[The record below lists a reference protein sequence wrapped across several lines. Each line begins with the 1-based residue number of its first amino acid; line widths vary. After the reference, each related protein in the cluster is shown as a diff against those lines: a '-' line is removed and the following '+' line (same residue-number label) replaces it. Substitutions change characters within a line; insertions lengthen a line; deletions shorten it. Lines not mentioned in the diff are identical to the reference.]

1 MENNLREWKK
11 LIEDCGEINSTASE
25 HDHEASMA
33 RGQLYHVAKDAI
45 KLIKMIEKGDELEG
59 WVASKITKA
68 KETISVVADY
78 MEAEMTVNNNDL
90 PEDAPMNKYGLSA
103 KNKDGKFYSYKDG
116 KLTGTFDSMEEL
128 AKHQEELLGENNTAR
143 LKQELDFNPDKV
155 RAFINNLAKKQK
167 TSALSDKEKQ
177 DFADAQ
183 ELLADLSADE

>member
-78 MEAEMTVNNNDL
+78 MEAEMTVNNNSS
-90 PEDAPMNKYGLSA
+90 PEEINSEGRAPDSPEHGCGPECKTHGCQCDSAKSESSEHKGMNKYGLSA
-103 KNKDGKFYSYKDG
+103 KNKDGKFYSYRND
-116 KLTGTFDSMEEL
+116 KLTGTFDSMEKL
-128 AKHQEELLGENNTAR
+128 AKHQEELI
-143 LKQELDFNPDKV
+143 K
-155 RAFINNLAKKQK
+155 
-167 TSALSDKEKQ
+167 
-177 DFADAQ
+177 
-183 ELLADLSADE
+183 DE